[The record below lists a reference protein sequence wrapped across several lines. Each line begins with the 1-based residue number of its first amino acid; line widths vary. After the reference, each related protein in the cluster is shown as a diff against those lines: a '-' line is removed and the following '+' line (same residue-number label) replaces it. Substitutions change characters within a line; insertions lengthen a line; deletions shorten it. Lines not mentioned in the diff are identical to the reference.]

1 MATATQNQTNDSAS
15 TSTATVDVKATTTEA
30 TAKDNAKAP
39 AEANAE
45 ADTKDDAEAPTE
57 APAKPPADQPKDK
70 ADPKPADAKAE
81 RKQSEATRKANGHKL
96 EACLDEHG
104 QVREDTDAYADLGFV
119 YAATA
124 PVANSWGA
132 ELGVVTKDKEN
143 GTVQRTGFGFYF
155 RSDHLCNKKYD
166 GKVELP

>member
-1 MATATQNQTNDSAS
+1 MATATQNQTNDNASAS
-15 TSTATVDVKATTTEA
+15 AATADVKATTTEA
-30 TAKDNAKAP
+30 TAK
-39 AEANAE
+39 ANAE
-45 ADTKDDAEAPTE
+45 ADTKAPAEEPTE
-57 APAKPPADQPKDK
+57 EPADQPKTK

-81 RKQSEATRKANGHKL
+81 RKQSEAARKANGHKL

-132 ELGVVTKDKEN
+132 ELGVVTKDKES

-155 RSDHLCNKKYD
+155 RSDHLCNDKFDLSKID
-166 GKVELP
+166 LDKLP

>member
-1 MATATQNQTNDSAS
+1 MATATQNQT
-15 TSTATVDVKATTTEA
+15 T
-30 TAKDNAKAP
+30 DNAK
-39 AEANAE
+39 E
-45 ADTKDDAEAPTE
+45 AEAPKAPE
-57 APAKPPADQPKDK
+57 APQTPAQDPAEGPAKQPEGDQHQDN
-70 ADPKPADAKAE
+70 ADPKPSDKAQ
-81 RKQSEATRKANGHKL
+81 RKQGEALRKANGHKL

-132 ELGVVTKDKEN
+132 EVGVVTKDKES

-155 RSDHLCNKKYD
+155 RSDHICNKKYD
-166 GKVELP
+166 LSKIDLTKLP